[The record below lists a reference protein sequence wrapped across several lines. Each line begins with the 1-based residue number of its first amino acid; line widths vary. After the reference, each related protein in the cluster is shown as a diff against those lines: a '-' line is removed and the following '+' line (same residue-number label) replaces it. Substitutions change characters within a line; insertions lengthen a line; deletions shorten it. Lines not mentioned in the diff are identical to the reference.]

1 MNPPDAY
8 GQVLDYIWDGRTG
21 DIDNNDFVF
30 PNQDYAFKDSN
41 QAGTYPSGETESI
54 NQNDFQ
60 FDDDTFASADGLVS
74 CLCSAGGASQ
84 QRGAASGIRAGDSHL

>member
-1 MNPPDAY
+1 MKAEITLYSLNPPDAD

-60 FDDDTFASADGLVS
+60 FDDDTFASADDPNLPIKG
-74 CLCSAGGASQ
+74 
-84 QRGAASGIRAGDSHL
+84 